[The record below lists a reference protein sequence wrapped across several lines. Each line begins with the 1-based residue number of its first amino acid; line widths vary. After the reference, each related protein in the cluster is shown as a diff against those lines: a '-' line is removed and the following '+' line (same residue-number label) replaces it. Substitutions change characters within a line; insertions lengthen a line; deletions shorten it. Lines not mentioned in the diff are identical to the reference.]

1 MIEDYET
8 VDAINER
15 LDELDFQCFHSVDA
29 IEQKL
34 NDIFEDFDVK
44 FPGGIDPEQDNIFKI
59 KTSGNTETDLF
70 LYVTVDEEMVGYSIF
85 AQILEQEDIE
95 EIQNTLDGFNFF
107 EDGDEEEEEQ
117 QISPFLLRVRHSAD
131 D

>member
-8 VDAINER
+8 VDAINEK
-15 LDELDFQCFHSVDA
+15 LDGLDVQVFHSLEA
-29 IEQKL
+29 IEEKL
-34 NDIFEDFDVK
+34 NDIFEEYNVE
-44 FPGGIDPEQDNIFKI
+44 FPGGVQEEDNIFKI
-59 KTSGNTETDLF
+59 ASSGGTDTGF
-70 LYVTVDEEMVGYSIF
+70 YLYVVVDEEMVGYSIF

-95 EIQNTLDGFNFF
+95 EIQNTLDGFNSF
-107 EDGDEEEEEQ
+107 EDGDEEEEQ